1 MHSIHRKVIK
11 VPDKPLSVSELNKK
25 ISNLL
30 SSSLEFRSIW
40 VKGEISNFNIAPS
53 GHFYFSLK
61 DSTSNLKC
69 TFFQG
74 RSQTYS
80 GRPLKNGMEV
90 LAQGNINVYEPRGE
104 YSLNVFKVEEV
115 GQGDIYLQVEKLKRE
130 LYAKGIFDPAR
141 KRPIPKI
148 PKTLG
153 VATSPT
159 GAAIEDIIRI
169 ATTHYPNINILISPC
184 LVQGTE
190 APDSIVQA
198 IEILNDPKWEVD
210 VIIAGRGGGSYED
223 LMAFNTEKV
232 VMAYYNSR
240 VPIISAVGHEIDK
253 VLSDFSADANAPTP
267 TAAAKM
273 AVPEIDALFTYLE
286 EILRRQELA
295 IQHKIKYSRD
305 RLLKISDKRT
315 LSEPDQYIIDRY
327 QALDD
332 VLARISLIGKSFISS
347 KKEKLQVLER
357 INFRMEQ
364 NLERKKNRLGIA
376 TERITN
382 FSPLSTLNRGY
393 SVARN
398 KNKKV
403 IHSYKDVEKEESL
416 ELILSQGKLEVK
428 VTGISNEI

>member
-1 MHSIHRKVIK
+1 MHSILRKITIVS
-11 VPDKPLSVSELNKK
+11 DKPLSVSELNKK

-74 RSQTYS
+74 RSQSYS

-130 LYAKGIFDPAR
+130 LHAKGIFDPSK

-232 VMAYYNSR
+232 VMAYYNSK

-253 VLSDFSADANAPTP
+253 VLSDYSADANAPTP

-273 AVPEIDALFTYLE
+273 AVPEIDSLLIYLD
-286 EILRRQELA
+286 EITRRQELA
-295 IQHKIKYSRD
+295 IRHKIQYSRD
-305 RLLKISDKRT
+305 RLTKISDKRT
-315 LSEPDQYIIDRY
+315 LSEPDQYILDRY
-327 QALDD
+327 QSLDD
-332 VLARISLIGKSFISS
+332 VLTRISLIGKSFVSS
-347 KKEKLQVLER
+347 KREKLQVLER

-382 FSPLSTLNRGY
+382 FSPLSTLSRGY
-393 SVARN
+393 AVARN

-403 IHSYKDVEKEESL
+403 IHSYKDVKKDEPL
-416 ELILSQGKLEVK
+416 EIILSQGKLEVK
-428 VTGISNEI
+428 VIGISNEV